1 MKPNRRTC
9 GPNSRSTQVARHDGM
24 LLAKHEFLNSW
35 SLHRAIGSIMITI
48 IMVIGPLHGHSPLA
62 MLVIIIITLIVCSR
76 HLNIIIPTIAQHH
89 YLRHHYLYL
98 HHHHHEVMSRSPG
111 CPDRCWRISRF
122 LETMLLFAAKPF
134 TRDALYP
141 ELGVTRHFCV
151 EALQLCMATGPEARL
166 RQRAAAL
173 VVVWLQIMMQAQKNK
188 LKDWITPHVNFF
200 Q

>member
-1 MKPNRRTC
+1 
-9 GPNSRSTQVARHDGM
+9 
-24 LLAKHEFLNSW
+24 
-35 SLHRAIGSIMITI
+35 
-48 IMVIGPLHGHSPLA
+48 
-62 MLVIIIITLIVCSR
+62 MLVIIITLIVCSR

-89 YLRHHYLYL
+89 HLRHQLYL

-151 EALQLCMATGPEARL
+151 EALQLCMVTGPEARL

-173 VVVWLQIMMQAQKNK
+173 VVVWLQMHDASTKKK
-188 LKDWITPHVNFF
+188 LKDWITPHVNFL